1 MMNPKNKHSSSIW
14 YRCNDCNRDF
24 RGPTYFRHLKSKN
37 HYENVRSNLNNNRPW
52 IDNSCNHGE
61 PTVPMDSGKTPTN
74 GSKTVFLQ
82 HLHEFLA
89 DHLTGYS
96 FDVTGDR
103 DRIRI
108 EFSFRETNRK

>member
-1 MMNPKNKHSSSIW
+1 
-14 YRCNDCNRDF
+14 
-24 RGPTYFRHLKSKN
+24 
-37 HYENVRSNLNNNRPW
+37 
-52 IDNSCNHGE
+52 
-61 PTVPMDSGKTPTN
+61 MDSGKTPTN